1 MTIQYHPGNRNPAD
15 YMSRHPSKEHV
26 KSSRKQRIAEQYVNF
41 NAETSVPKT
50 MSLEEVVNATAN
62 DKTFLK
68 TMQCV
73 RTARYFE
80 LETVSD
86 PYVQTDNLSLKLT
99 GYFATHIMARGSS
112 LNTLPK
118 FLKRLIISTCSLA
131 CN

>member
-1 MTIQYHPGNRNPAD
+1 M
-15 YMSRHPSKEHV
+15 
-26 KSSRKQRIAEQYVNF
+26 KSLRKQRIAEQYVNF
-41 NAETSVPKT
+41 IAETSVPKA

-86 PYVQTDNLSLKLT
+86 SMSKLIT
-99 GYFATHIMARGSS
+99 YP
-112 LNTLPK
+112 LN
-118 FLKRLIISTCSLA
+118 
-131 CN
+131 